1 MSTISA
7 ASQAYPSPKQRI
19 LDSISSKASAGSISS
34 TDQTAL
40 DGAVESIDSS
50 LTSNGSVSPS
60 SLSPSDL
67 KSRIDGLISQQVDS
81 GALTSDQADT
91 LKQVLSQGHSGH
103 GGHHGVHGAGG
114 SPPALPAAD
123 GSDDSDDSDD
133 PFAAVLNGSTATTGS
148 TSDPAG
154 DLLSS
159 FMKQLQDSQNQTSA
173 YGANGTNGN
182 NNGSASAMLLDF
194 QA

>member
-19 LDSISSKASAGSISS
+19 LDSISSKVSAGSIKS

-40 DGAVESIDSS
+40 DSAVESIDSS

-60 SLSPSDL
+60 SLDPSDL

-91 LKQVLSQGHSGH
+91 LKQVLSQGHGGH
-103 GGHHGVHGAGG
+103 GGHHGVGGAGG
-114 SPPALPAAD
+114 PPPGPPPADD

-133 PFAAVLNGSTATTGS
+133 PFATVLNGTSTTSS
-148 TSDPAG
+148 TSDSAG
-154 DLLSS
+154 DLLST
-159 FMKQLQDSQNQTSA
+159 FMKQLQESQNQSSA
-173 YGANGTNGN
+173 YGANGSTGGN
-182 NNGSASAMLLDF
+182 RSASAMLLDF